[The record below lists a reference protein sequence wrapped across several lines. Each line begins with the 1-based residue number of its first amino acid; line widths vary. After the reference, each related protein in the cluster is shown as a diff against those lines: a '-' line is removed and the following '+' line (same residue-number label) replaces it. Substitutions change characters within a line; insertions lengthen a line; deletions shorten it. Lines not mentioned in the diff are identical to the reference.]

1 MVKGLPGFTPGAPC
15 LSAPNYFAAPLRTVS
30 FLARIHRSEGAIIP
44 VKRLA
49 HRTLTAALLA
59 AFAAVPSLAQTPT
72 AQRAPVQPLVQTQ
85 AINPLQIE
93 PDANQT
99 REQLNVLL
107 NRHPSGLRRILAL
120 DSTLLSNPAYLASY
134 PGLAAFLAAHPDI
147 ARNPSFYIGNGDDF
161 HRNPRSP
168 VLDLTAE
175 VLGGMA
181 AFIGVG
187 IAIGLMTWLI
197 RTFVDY
203 RRWSRL
209 SKVQAEVHSKLMDR
223 FNSNEDLLA
232 YIKSPAGAKFLES
245 SPITLD
251 PGPRTLGAPLGR
263 ILWSLQGGVVLM
275 CAGIGLWIVSARV
288 EAEAAQAIQAFG
300 VLALALGTGF
310 VISAIISY
318 GVARK
323 LGLIEPAPQA
333 PSSESAGA

>member
-1 MVKGLPGFTPGAPC
+1 MNRLTCRTFT
-15 LSAPNYFAAPLRTVS
+15 TV
-30 FLARIHRSEGAIIP
+30 
-44 VKRLA
+44 
-49 HRTLTAALLA
+49 LLA
-59 AFAAVPSLAQTPT
+59 AALAAMPALAQTP
-72 AQRAPVQPLVQTQ
+72 AAERAPALPLAQPQAVTQVQIAQ
-85 AINPLQIE
+85 
-93 PDANQT
+93 DANQT
-99 REQLNVLL
+99 REQLNELL

-120 DSTLLSNPAYLASY
+120 DPTLLTNQAYLSSY

-147 ARNPSFYIGNGDDF
+147 ARNPSYYIGSGDDY
-161 HRNPRSP
+161 HRTPRSP

-181 AFIGVG
+181 AFIGIG
-187 IAIGLMTWLI
+187 IAIGLMIWLI

-223 FNSNEDLLA
+223 FGSNEELLA

-263 ILWSLQGGVVLM
+263 ILWSLQGGGVLM

-288 EAEAAQAIQAFG
+288 GDEAAQAIQAFG

-318 GVARK
+318 VVARK
-323 LGLIEPAPQA
+323 LGLIEPALQA
-333 PSSESAGA
+333 PPSESAGA

>member
-1 MVKGLPGFTPGAPC
+1 M
-15 LSAPNYFAAPLRTVS
+15 SA
-30 FLARIHRSEGAIIP
+30 
-44 VKRLA
+44 
-49 HRTLTAALLA
+49 
-59 AFAAVPSLAQTPT
+59 LAQTP
-72 AQRAPVQPLVQTQ
+72 AAERPPVQPLAQPQ
-85 AINPLQIE
+85 SLAALQIE
-93 PDANQT
+93 QDANQT
-99 REQLNVLL
+99 REQLNDLL

-120 DSTLLSNPAYLASY
+120 DPTLLTNQAYLASY

-147 ARNPSFYIGNGDDF
+147 ARNPSFYIGSGGDF
-161 HRNPRSP
+161 YRTPRSP
-168 VLDLTAE
+168 VLELSSE

-187 IAIGLMTWLI
+187 IAVGLMTWLI

-209 SKVQAEVHSKLMDR
+209 SKVQAEVHTKLMDR
-223 FNSNEDLLA
+223 FSSNEELLA

-245 SPITLD
+245 TPITLD

-288 EAEAAQAIQAFG
+288 GAEAAQAMQAFG

-310 VISAIISY
+310 VVSAIISY
-318 GVARK
+318 VVSRK
-323 LGLIEPAPQA
+323 LGLIEPMPQN
-333 PSSESAGA
+333 PPSESTGA